1 MSDVTKKYK
10 AKYRLFSLMSML
22 LTVGPL
28 IVYFFLGFSVS
39 EPVKRVILSMTA
51 ISAIL
56 LTLIN
61 LTFKIHLRSAIYLLM
76 LGIHVC
82 ISNITGLI
90 IVMAATTLL
99 DEIVATPLAKHYKQK
114 YTINKEIDARL

>member
-10 AKYRLFSLMSML
+10 EKYRLFSLMSIL
-22 LTVGPL
+22 LTAGPL

-39 EPVKRVILSMTA
+39 EPVKRVVLSMTA
-51 ISAIL
+51 VSAIL
-56 LTLIN
+56 LTLVN

-82 ISNITGLI
+82 ISNITSLI
-90 IVMAATTLL
+90 IIMAATTLL
-99 DEIVATPLAKHYKQK
+99 DELVATPLAKYYKQK
-114 YTINKEIDARL
+114 FVINKEIDARL